1 MAEDISPALRDATH
15 VSEIGF
21 AEFTTD
27 LILKVFNGL
36 VAANLNQMEAYVQLV
51 QDLGKSLKD
60 YVNDTHDQIGPDQIL
75 AFLSATLPADANTGQ
90 PKQIKAGETL
100 TQTEAD
106 ALNTSLTLPT
116 ADGGLTGDN
125 KVAATQAL
133 DPTGVDKILEACA
146 RRIAANK
153 YDLLREMVKQGLLR
167 LVVTNGLIES
177 KLTFNTYSSNYY
189 SANSS
194 TYSRKAF
201 DFNVKA
207 KTGSALSKWFSA
219 SAAANY
225 SQLTVQTANQSQ
237 FASSSTSVNIY
248 GLVHLNFKTD
258 FLPLGG

>member
-1 MAEDISPALRDATH
+1 MPEDISPALRDATH

-27 LILKVFNGL
+27 LVLKVFDGL

-75 AFLSATLPADANTGQ
+75 ALLSAALPADANTGQ

-100 TQTEAD
+100 TQPEAD

-116 ADGGLTGDN
+116 TDGGLTGDN
-125 KVAATQAL
+125 KVATTQAL
-133 DPTGVDKILEACA
+133 DQSGVDKILEACA

-167 LVVTNGLIES
+167 LVVTNGIIES
-177 KLTFNTYSSNYY
+177 KLTFNTYSSRYY
-189 SANSS
+189 SENSS

-201 DFNVKA
+201 DFNAKA
-207 KTGSALSKWFSA
+207 KTGSILSKWVSA

-225 SQLTVQTANQSQ
+225 SQLSVQTANQSQ